1 MTSLGKNICANKAG
15 ERVEG
20 PGQELPVSAM
30 AKMFDK
36 SILSPEASGVASRV
50 ADEDPGWVMG
60 ARASAGLPRLLR
72 TGLRNLHCAFEG
84 E

>member
-36 SILSPEASGVASRV
+36 SILSLEASGVASHV
-50 ADEDPGWVMG
+50 ADEDSGWSWVQEPQLGSPGCSEQG
-60 ARASAGLPRLLR
+60 
-72 TGLRNLHCAFEG
+72 
-84 E
+84 

>member
-20 PGQELPVSAM
+20 PSQELPVSAR
-30 AKMFDK
+30 AKTFDK
-36 SILSPEASGVASRV
+36 SILSPKPSGLASHV
-50 ADEDPGWVMG
+50 ADEGPGWVMG
-60 ARASAGLPRLLR
+60 AR
-72 TGLRNLHCAFEG
+72 NLSWAPQDRAEKPQCALGG

>member
-20 PGQELPVSAM
+20 PGQDLPVSAM

-36 SILSPEASGVASRV
+36 SIFFPKASRVASHV
-50 ADEDPGWVMG
+50 ADEDPGWAMG
-60 ARASAGLPRLLR
+60 TRNFSYAPQTPQNRAEKPPLCPWR
-72 TGLRNLHCAFEG
+72 
-84 E
+84 